1 MKLTGEEAEAEERS
15 DTANKW
21 HKQDTNL
28 DVHPCP
34 ASAFKKKVIYLA
46 VLGLSCSTWNL
57 ASSLWEAES
66 LVAACGIFSRGMRD
80 LSP

>member
-1 MKLTGEEAEAEERS
+1 MFI
-15 DTANKW
+15 
-21 HKQDTNL
+21 
-28 DVHPCP
+28 P
-34 ASAFKKKVIYLA
+34 AQHLPLKKKVIYLA